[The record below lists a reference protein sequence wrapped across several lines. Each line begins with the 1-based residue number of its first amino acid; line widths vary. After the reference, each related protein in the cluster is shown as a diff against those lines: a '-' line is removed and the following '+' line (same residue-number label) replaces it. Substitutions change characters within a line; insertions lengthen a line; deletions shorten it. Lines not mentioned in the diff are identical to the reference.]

1 MQKKIVSLTI
11 SVGKLLETIRIIA
24 PRCTTKEALLT
35 SIVHHN
41 QTLQKQITLVED
53 KLASYKRRLEK
64 ARIYV
69 SDQSRLVSPRRQK
82 IEQGAALEIQKKA
95 ALSKSTE
102 IQAAH
107 VELVRINKEIAP
119 LKAMAST
126 HEEEIGSYKLW
137 PQNEAR
143 IKLEKALPLCDQDE
157 FQLLEEVNTVLDE
170 ATQLKITKVLASAMD
185 DTDLSEPT
193 SPLGDIKIMRGVIVE
208 TSEKRLRLP
217 PFVRPLNDDSVL

>member
-107 VELVRINKEIAP
+107 VELVRINV
-119 LKAMAST
+119 T
-126 HEEEIGSYKLW
+126 
-137 PQNEAR
+137 PQ
-143 IKLEKALPLCDQDE
+143 
-157 FQLLEEVNTVLDE
+157 V
-170 ATQLKITKVLASAMD
+170 
-185 DTDLSEPT
+185 
-193 SPLGDIKIMRGVIVE
+193 
-208 TSEKRLRLP
+208 
-217 PFVRPLNDDSVL
+217 PF